1 MQARH
6 HENAGAKARAGVL
19 LTALLITACGD
30 KPQAPA
36 PAPAAPEPAA
46 APAADPHAGHD
57 HAAAAEPVALP
68 ELAPNARVFFV
79 SPADGAAITGPLENG
94 AVSIKVQMG
103 AENVAVKPAGALEA
117 GSGHH
122 HVLIDVGAMPA
133 GTVVPKD
140 ETHQHFGKGETEA
153 MIRVPAG
160 THKLTLQLADGI
172 HRSYGESLSSTI
184 SVTINAAGS
193 VAATAP

>member
-6 HENAGAKARAGVL
+6 DHTVRAGVL

-30 KPQAPA
+30 KAEAPAAVPA
-36 PAPAAPEPAA
+36 PAP

-57 HAAAAEPVALP
+57 HAAPGTAEVVALP
-68 ELAPNARVFFV
+68 VLAPNARVFFV

-133 GTVVPKD
+133 GAVVPKD
-140 ETHQHFGKGETEA
+140 ETHLHFGKGETEA

-172 HRSYGESLSSTI
+172 HRSYGEALSSTI
-184 SVTINAAGS
+184 SVTVNAAGS
-193 VAATAP
+193 VAATQ

>member
-6 HENAGAKARAGVL
+6 DHKVRAGVL
-19 LTALLITACGD
+19 LIALLITACGD
-30 KPQAPA
+30 KAE
-36 PAPAAPEPAA
+36 APAAVPAP

-57 HAAAAEPVALP
+57 HAAPAAAEPVALP

-79 SPADGAAITGPLENG
+79 SPADGATITGPLENG

-133 GTVVPKD
+133 STVVPKD
-140 ETHQHFGKGETEA
+140 ETHLHFGKGETEA

-172 HRSYGESLSSTI
+172 HRSYGEALSSTI
-184 SVTINAAGS
+184 SVTVNAAGS
-193 VAATAP
+193 VAATQ

>member
-1 MQARH
+1 MAQRMAMVGL
-6 HENAGAKARAGVL
+6 AVVMLGS
-19 LTALLITACGD
+19 ACGD
-30 KPQAPA
+30 KAAEPVPAAPA
-36 PAPAAPEPAA
+36 PA

-57 HAAAAEPVALP
+57 HAAMAAAEPVAMP

-79 SPADGAAITGPLENG
+79 APADGATITGPLENG
-94 AVSIKVQMG
+94 AIGIKVQMG
-103 AENVAVKPAGALEA
+103 AENVAIKPAGAIEA

-122 HVLIDVGAMPA
+122 HVLIDVEPMAA
-133 GTVVPKD
+133 GTVVQKD
-140 ETHQHFGKGETEA
+140 DTHLHFGKGETEA

-172 HRSYGESLSSTI
+172 HRSYGEKLAQTI
-184 SVTINAAGS
+184 TVTVNAAGS